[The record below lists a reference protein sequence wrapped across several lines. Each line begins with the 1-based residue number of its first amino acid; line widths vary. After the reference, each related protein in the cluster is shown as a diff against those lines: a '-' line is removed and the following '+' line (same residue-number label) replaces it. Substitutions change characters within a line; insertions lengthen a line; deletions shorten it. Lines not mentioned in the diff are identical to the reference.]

1 MGVIGGYRIIR
12 FTEGKKKGGG
22 RREGRYH
29 FRANS
34 SPLEC
39 GFAAV
44 IEARQFVSFRF
55 FLFAVVFLIFDVEL
69 ILLVPYLLGV
79 RSQLAHA
86 LVFRVVISLL
96 SLGLLLE

>member
-1 MGVIGGYRIIR
+1 MTTRLLGILFLRLGGLVS
-12 FTEGKKKGGG
+12 KLAK
-22 RREGRYH
+22 H

-79 RSQLAHA
+79 RSQLAHT

>member
-22 RREGRYH
+22 PEGGRYH
-29 FRANS
+29 FSANS
-34 SPLEC
+34 SPPLEC

-79 RSQLAHA
+79 RSQLAHT

-96 SLGLLLE
+96 SLGLLL

>member
-1 MGVIGGYRIIR
+1 MGVAGGYRIIR
-12 FTEGKKKGGG
+12 FTKGKKRGGAGG
-22 RREGRYH
+22 RIAKH

-55 FLFAVVFLIFDVEL
+55 FLFAVVFLIFEVEL
-69 ILLVPYLLGV
+69 ILLVSYLLGP
-79 RSQLAHA
+79 RSQLAHT